1 MKTILKQLF
10 EYQKLSFPEAR
21 KVLLDIAAGQYNH
34 AQISAFLSAYMMRP
48 ISVEELQGFRAALL
62 ELCRPV
68 DLSDFETI
76 DLCGTG
82 GDGKNTFNVSTL
94 TAFVLAGAGYKV
106 AKHGNYGV
114 SSVCGS
120 SNVMEYLGYTF
131 SNEQDCLY
139 RQLSEN
145 NLTFLHAPLFHP
157 AMKAV
162 APVRRELG
170 MKTFFNMLGPLVNP
184 ARPQFQLVGVFSL
197 ELARLYKY
205 ILQQGKQQY
214 TIVHSLDG
222 YDEVSLTGAF
232 RSITRAKDQLL
243 RPQDLGL
250 EKLRPEELYG
260 GETVKAAAEIFVK
273 ILEGKGTS
281 AQESVVAANAALAMQ
296 MLDGTDLATGVSR
309 AKETLHNGKARQIL
323 TQLIENCK

>member
-1 MKTILKQLF
+1 MKKILTQLF
-10 EYQKLSFPEAR
+10 EYQKLSFSEAR
-21 KVLLDIAAGQYNH
+21 QVLFDIAAGQYNH

-48 ISVEELQGFRAALL
+48 ITVAELQGFRAALL

-131 SNEQDCLY
+131 SNKQDRLY
-139 RQLSEN
+139 QQLDKN

-184 ARPQFQLVGVFSL
+184 ARPQNQLVGVFNL

-205 ILQQGKQQY
+205 ILQEGKQAY

-222 YDEVSLTGAF
+222 YDEISLTSAF
-232 RSITRAKDQLL
+232 RSITRETDRLIEP
-243 RPQDLGL
+243 RELGL
-250 EKLRPEELYG
+250 AKLAPKDLFG
-260 GETVKAAAEIFVK
+260 GDTIEAAAQIFIQ
-273 ILEGKGTS
+273 ILDGKGTL
-281 AQESVVAANAALAMQ
+281 AQQNVVAANAALAMQ
-296 MLDGTDLATGVSR
+296 MLDGTTLEDGVAR
-309 AKETLHNGKARQIL
+309 AKETLASGKARQTL
-323 TQLIENCK
+323 TQLIANSK